1 MLQYFP
7 SKYIDNYFPKRYFH
21 IKDGEIVVPIP
32 SLQQEISLGGY
43 SPLIQIDRD
52 ELFKDLNLKI
62 PDSKLIPLISKLLVK
77 IENNAEEDEAIALS
91 LIYRL
96 VHKEQREEE
105 ELIYYVQLVVELI
118 EIIEREEGIEKE
130 NENLI
135 HIMEE
140 LNKLNLI

>member
-1 MLQYFP
+1 MLYWP
-7 SKYIDNYFPKRYFH
+7 NRYIDNWFPKRYFQ
-21 IKDGEIVVPIP
+21 IKDGQIVVPIP
-32 SLQQEISLGGY
+32 SKPDISLGGY
-43 SPLIQIDRD
+43 VPLIDIDK
-52 ELFKDLNLKI
+52 EQLFKDVLLKI
-62 PDSKLIPLISKLLVK
+62 PNPKLSLLINKLFLK
-77 IENNAEEDEAIALS
+77 IEKNKSDEDEAIALS